1 METKAEDKPEA
12 KPSAPASEGP
22 AGEPTDSTV
31 LELHVRYLSNAVRE
45 LSGVVGALTTRVR
58 RGEESQRRTQLALA
72 IHDLSKVQAQDDT
85 FYRDSVNERTI
96 RADYIRALQRELDY
110 LYQ

>member
-1 METKAEDKPEA
+1 METKAENKPEA
-12 KPSAPASEGP
+12 KPSAPANEEP
-22 AGEPTDSTV
+22 ASEPTDSTV

-45 LSGVVGALTTRVR
+45 LSGVVDALVTRMR
-58 RGEESQRRTQLALA
+58 RGEESMRRTQLALA
-72 IHDLSKVQAQDDT
+72 IHDLSKMQAQDDT
-85 FYRDSVNERTI
+85 FYRDPVNERTV